1 MCPSRELNPLIRD
14 PFTGSGKT
22 ERFGPD
28 LPRDQRLDIAVG
40 GHHAGSAGF
49 GNRMSSPRLT
59 VCGSADPGSSRPEA
73 GTNGGMALKCKPY
86 AVKILAQS
94 LVALSLLWCLARR
107 PRSPKRL
114 SHRIAADEPAIASA
128 STHLGGWGRVSDSG
142 AAICVACWWLAALP
156 ASLNP
161 NSLLSWEK
169 YREIHQFWPPTSE
182 FPFEI
187 TRKISSL
194 HDEFP
199 ALCNRQ

>member
-1 MCPSRELNPLIRD
+1 MAEWPSSASRMRSKSSHKVSLRYRC
-14 PFTGSGKT
+14 SGVL
-22 ERFGPD
+22 R
-28 LPRDQRLDIAVG
+28 
-40 GHHAGSAGF
+40 
-49 GNRMSSPRLT
+49 
-59 VCGSADPGSSRPEA
+59 ADPA
-73 GTNGGMALKCKPY
+73 
-86 AVKILAQS
+86 
-94 LVALSLLWCLARR
+94 
-107 PRSPKRL
+107 
-114 SHRIAADEPAIASA
+114 HRNASAIASPRMNPRLLRPG
-128 STHLGGWGRVSDSG
+128 THLGGWGRVSDSG

-187 TRKISSL
+187 TGKISSL